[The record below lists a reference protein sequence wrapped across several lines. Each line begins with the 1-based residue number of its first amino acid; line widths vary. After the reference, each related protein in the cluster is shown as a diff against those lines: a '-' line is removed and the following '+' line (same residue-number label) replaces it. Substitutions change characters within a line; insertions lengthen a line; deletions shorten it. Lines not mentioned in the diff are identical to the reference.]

1 MLQSKLPEFDE
12 LLKLAE
18 NNPEELEKLR
28 RTLVDQVIQ
37 QAPERLRRRL
47 QGLQFQ
53 IESQCKIA
61 GSPMAA
67 CIKISEMMHESFA
80 QLRYA
85 LNDHLVQSSSTES
98 LGQALVESEQ
108 LKPAQ
113 ILSFPSRQAH

>member
-37 QAPERLRRRL
+37 AAPERLQRRL

-53 IESQCKIA
+53 IEAQCRIA

-67 CIKISEMMHESFA
+67 CIKISEMMHDSFSH
-80 QLRYA
+80 LRYM
-85 LNDHLVQSSSTES
+85 LNDHLAQRSPDTIN
-98 LGQALVESEQ
+98 QALTETEQ
-108 LKPAQ
+108 AEPAK
-113 ILSFPSRQAH
+113 ILNFPGH